1 MQGKSIAV
9 PKATCSFTVTIKG
22 LRKLYAFYFSLI
34 KFWEEKPIKF
44 AIPGDLKIRG
54 STVRVWDI
62 WGGRI
67 HHSLW
72 PWIPG
77 NSLGFSLDKK
87 VKARSSL
94 AMAALQS
101 VWEVKS
107 RLLWVQDIGDSGGF
121 WSSSKSMGHFSRPLK
136 KIVLGPLQ
144 LHLFCIFTR

>member
-9 PKATCSFTVTIKG
+9 PKSTCCFTVTIKG

-34 KFWEEKPIKF
+34 NFGKKNLSNL
-44 AIPGDLKIRG
+44 PGDLKIRG

-72 PWIPG
+72 PWIPE